1 MNAHIVTI
9 SLIGPE
15 TLDGT
20 TDLTEVGKATGSST
34 ISTELSRAVRDSKY
48 ATFGGLELAHI
59 ATTETPFPEK
69 NWWRCSVSCGASVY
83 VAFLRGEGAE

>member
-1 MNAHIVTI
+1 MFTI

-59 ATTETPFPEK
+59 AATETPFPEK
-69 NWWRCSVSCGASVY
+69 NWWRCSVSCGASGY

>member
-48 ATFGGLELAHI
+48 ATFGGLESAHI
-59 ATTETPFPEK
+59 AATETPFPEK
-69 NWWRCSVSCGASVY
+69 KLVALLSLVWCFRLRCGA
-83 VAFLRGEGAE
+83 AG